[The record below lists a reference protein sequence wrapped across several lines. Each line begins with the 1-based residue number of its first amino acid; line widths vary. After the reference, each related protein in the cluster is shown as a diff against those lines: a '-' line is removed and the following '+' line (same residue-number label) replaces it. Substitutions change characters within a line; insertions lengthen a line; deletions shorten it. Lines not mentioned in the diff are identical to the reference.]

1 MSDDRLI
8 YAATADERALA
19 VAVVYNADGTVYD
32 RCYTWEAGQS
42 YALHEGR
49 RVEAVA
55 DDRDMSAED
64 AQRLYDAELAAHVDC
79 WGGPLY
85 RQGGDS

>member
-1 MSDDRLI
+1 MSAYVR
-8 YAATADERALA
+8 ADEAPV
-19 VAVVYNADGTVYD
+19 VAVVYDADGGVYD

-55 DDRDMSAED
+55 DDHGMTVVD

-85 RQGGDS
+85 LQGGDS